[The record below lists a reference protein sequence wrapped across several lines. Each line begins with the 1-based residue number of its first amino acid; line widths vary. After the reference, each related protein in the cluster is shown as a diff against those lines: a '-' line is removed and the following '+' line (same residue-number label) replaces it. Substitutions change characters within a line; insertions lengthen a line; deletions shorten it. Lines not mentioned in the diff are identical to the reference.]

1 MILAAFT
8 TSEPM
13 ATMAGLSNLLSGQR
27 RCSAESLER
36 HCLSL
41 LAGAGLRVAL
51 ANVLRSDL
59 MAAYRLILPM
69 IHEERRYGGTVP

>member
-13 ATMAGLSNLLSGQR
+13 AIMAGLSNLLSGQR
-27 RCSAESLER
+27 RCFAERLER

-41 LAGAGLRVAL
+41 LGGAGLSVEL

-59 MAAYRLILPM
+59 MAA
-69 IHEERRYGGTVP
+69 